1 MTFKPS
7 KNQDMPGIY
16 DGVKRFL
23 VQITE
28 MGLLPI
34 ALVVVAGIL
43 FGSKL
48 PFVSNVVANLLT
60 LIKSLGESG
69 LVGLIAVGIVLWL
82 LSRRRTA
89 QVL

>member
-7 KNQDMPGIY
+7 KNQGMPGIS
-16 DGVKRFL
+16 DGVKRFFE
-23 VQITE
+23 QITE

-43 FGSKL
+43 FGLKL

-89 QVL
+89 

>member
-23 VQITE
+23 EQITE

-43 FGSKL
+43 FGLKL

-69 LVGLIAVGIVLWL
+69 FVGLIAVGIVLWL

-89 QVL
+89 

>member
-1 MTFKPS
+1 
-7 KNQDMPGIY
+7 
-16 DGVKRFL
+16 
-23 VQITE
+23 

-34 ALVVVAGIL
+34 ALLVVACIL

-60 LIKSLGESG
+60 LIKSFGESG

-82 LSRRRTA
+82 LSRRSTA
-89 QVL
+89 

>member
-1 MTFKPS
+1 
-7 KNQDMPGIY
+7 MPGIY